1 MKPLVEAGTAL
12 LVDVRIKPAYDAGHI
27 PGAVH
32 LAENSTPGQIEAFR
46 AQHGTNQYVV
56 AYCSS
61 TSCSLS
67 YRLAQKLARD
77 YGFAKVDY
85 MTGGY
90 VEYQRETALAAGGSA
105 TASNSPP
112 ALTSGT
118 AERTPLPISWTK
130 AADWLKQGQAVLVDA
145 RPAADY
151 AAGHLAGALSLPRHA
166 SAQELAAFGQ
176 RVGTNQIIVVYGE
189 RAGSLTALDLASRL
203 TQELGVPAVR
213 FLPARLSGTR
223 PLARQHRGQ
232 AVAVNPP
239 SSRPPPCPRRPLCTG
254 GTLAVGGGLEA
265 GEPDGLSRLPLR
277 LRSAAAGGVP
287 QGRCG
292 GAAVARVAVW
302 LDAPGQCLAPD
313 HSPVRGRP
321 VRCVRGGHRPGCR
334 SRSRNRLRLFRPGHL
349 RLPSRRDRHGPL
361 PREPG
366 LRVPAQRRAVRRR
379 RLVVAPRPRRWN
391 GRPTCSA
398 PRTGRI
404 PPGGPCPPTRLLPD
418 TSRRHKRR

>member
-1 MKPLVEAGTAL
+1 MSAGWTTRLGPWPTRLGQAGVLLGLSSLLGLAFNASNPLGVRWADRPPGRSNEVGLQRSSNPPAASAASAAPEPALTATVPPATSHVASAFSPPPPPPLPPPRTATASAPALVPSAPAARQVTSPPGTSSAPSPAFRAPVSVHWNEVKPLVEAGTAL

-213 FLPARLSGTR
+213 FLP
-223 PLARQHRGQ
+223 
-232 AVAVNPP
+232 
-239 SSRPPPCPRRPLCTG
+239 
-254 GTLAVGGGLEA
+254 
-265 GEPDGLSRLPLR
+265 
-277 LRSAAAGGVP
+277 
-287 QGRCG
+287 QGY
-292 GAAVARVAVW
+292 
-302 LDAPGQCLAPD
+302 QELAPLPASTAGKP
-313 HSPVRGRP
+313 SP
-321 VRCVRGGHRPGCR
+321 
-334 SRSRNRLRLFRPGHL
+334 
-349 RLPSRRDRHGPL
+349 
-361 PREPG
+361 
-366 LRVPAQRRAVRRR
+366 
-379 RLVVAPRPRRWN
+379 
-391 GRPTCSA
+391 
-398 PRTGRI
+398 
-404 PPGGPCPPTRLLPD
+404 
-418 TSRRHKRR
+418 